1 MSWERLDDRRACRIS
16 AFHKGSIRDN
26 QETLDAIRR
35 WMIERIPKFR
45 RTFDPK
51 LAEFWRLVRQRHCRA
66 NLAKQKDRAHYAG
79 DLWVPADTTPR

>member
-1 MSWERLDDRRACRIS
+1 
-16 AFHKGSIRDN
+16 
-26 QETLDAIRR
+26 
-35 WMIERIPKFR
+35 MIERIPKFR